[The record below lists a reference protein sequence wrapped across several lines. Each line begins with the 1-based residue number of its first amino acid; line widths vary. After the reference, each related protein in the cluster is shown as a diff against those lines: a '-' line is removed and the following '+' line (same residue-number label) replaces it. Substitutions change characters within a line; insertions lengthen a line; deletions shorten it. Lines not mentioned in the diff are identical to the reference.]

1 MEKLKF
7 QKKFN
12 FLEVS
17 VFLVLIAIGCVLF
30 FTGGTG
36 NPENAGKE
44 KSLLYVTPLL
54 IMLLTRRLY
63 LFIKSS
69 EFIVIDLDE
78 KIILVNDCKVI
89 ALNPNDVVL
98 IKRYPRGY
106 YSVFSNNK
114 LTQAIYKNNSSLD
127 INQLNVSWL
136 KYEE

>member
-7 QKKFN
+7 QKRFN

-89 ALNPNDVVL
+89 ELNPNDVVV
-98 IKRYPRGY
+98 IKRDLRGY
-106 YSVFSNNK
+106 YSVFFNNTF
-114 LTQAIYKNNSSLD
+114 TQAIYKNNSSLD

>member
-69 EFIVIDLDE
+69 EFIVIDLNE

-106 YSVFSNNK
+106 YSVFFNNT

>member
-106 YSVFSNNK
+106 YSVFFNNT
-114 LTQAIYKNNSSLD
+114 LTQAVYKNNSSLD